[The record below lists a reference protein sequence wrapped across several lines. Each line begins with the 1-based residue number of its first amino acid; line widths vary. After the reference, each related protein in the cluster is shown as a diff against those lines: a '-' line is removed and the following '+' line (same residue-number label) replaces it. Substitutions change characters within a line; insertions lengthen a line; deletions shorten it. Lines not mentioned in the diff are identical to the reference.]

1 MRGGFVPK
9 GQTRISDAV
18 VDAIAVVA
26 ARKVQGV
33 VDVVG
38 LARGAS
44 PGPVDGEEDGD
55 RSLREA
61 PADMVF
67 HKKNQEIPAL
77 RLHLS
82 AEEGVDLPHL
92 ADDIREQVH
101 ASVRAIAHLDM
112 QGVEVIFTEI
122 VHPDEPYGDELSS

>member
-1 MRGGFVPK
+1 MREGFIPK

-18 VDAIAVVA
+18 VDAIAVAA
-26 ARKVQGV
+26 ARKVPGV

-44 PGPVDGEEDGD
+44 PGPVGGEEDED

-61 PADMVF
+61 PADTVF

-82 AEEGVDLPHL
+82 AEEGVDLSHL
-92 ADDIREQVH
+92 AADVREQVY
-101 ASVRAIAHLDM
+101 ASVRTIAHLDM
-112 QGVEVIFTEI
+112 RDVEVVFTEI
-122 VHPDEPYGDELSS
+122 MHPDEPY

>member
-1 MRGGFVPK
+1 MREGFVPK

-18 VDAIAVVA
+18 VDAIAVAA

-61 PADMVF
+61 PADTVF

-82 AEEGVDLPHL
+82 AEDGADLSRL
-92 ADDIREQVH
+92 ADAVREQVY
-101 ASVRAIAHLDM
+101 ASVCAIAHLDM
-112 QGVEVIFTEI
+112 QDVEVVFTEI
-122 VHPDEPYGDELSS
+122 VHPDEPY